1 MIIGGKKSKLLSQIQ
16 IIDVD
21 LEEPNANKDLN
32 RKRLQIEELEKLTET
47 EELYWQ
53 HRGGEKWVLGGDS
66 NSSFFHLV
74 ANGRKR
80 GIRW

>member
-1 MIIGGKKSKLLSQIQ
+1 VIIGGKKSKLLSQIQ

-53 HRGGEKWVLGGDS
+53 HRGREVGAWRRL
-66 NSSFFHLV
+66 
-74 ANGRKR
+74 
-80 GIRW
+80 